1 MKKQNRSSQPPN
13 KAKPSVA
20 GHANA
25 ESLSDSR
32 VSRRDIL
39 RYVRNGTIAA
49 GVLGFG
55 GWSVARTY
63 AQQVELLDLAAIG
76 NGTPTVVQVHDP
88 QCPTCQELQK
98 RTLRAAKGF
107 EDGALQV
114 RVANIRGPEGR
125 AIADRYGV
133 PHVTLLLFDGQGEM
147 QRVISGLQEVDYLRD
162 QFRAHIARFSKTS

>member
-1 MKKQNRSSQPPN
+1 MKKQSKSPHSTTR
-13 KAKPSVA
+13 AKPSSA
-20 GHANA
+20 GQSNEETVS
-25 ESLSDSR
+25 ESRL
-32 VSRRDIL
+32 SRRDIL
-39 RYVRNGTIAA
+39 RYLRNGTIAA

-55 GWSVARTY
+55 GWSVSRTY
-63 AQQVELLDLAAIG
+63 AQQVELLDLDAIG

-88 QCPTCQELQK
+88 HCPTCQELQK
-98 RTLRAAKGF
+98 RTLRAAKDF

-147 QRVISGLQEVDYLRD
+147 RRVISGLQEVSYLRD
-162 QFRAHIARFSKTS
+162 QFRSHVARFSQAS

>member
-1 MKKQNRSSQPPN
+1 MKKQNKPPQN
-13 KAKPSVA
+13 ATRAKPSAA
-20 GHANA
+20 GRSDAG
-25 ESLSDSR
+25 SVSDSGL
-32 VSRRDIL
+32 SRRDIL

-76 NGTPTVVQVHDP
+76 NGTPTIVQIHDP

-98 RTLRAAKGF
+98 RTLRAAKDF
-107 EDGALQV
+107 DDDALQV
-114 RVANIRGPEGR
+114 RVANIRAPEGR

-147 QRVISGLQEVDYLRD
+147 QRVISGLQEVSYLRD
-162 QFRAHIARFSKTS
+162 QFRAHVARFSQES